1 MEAGKMKAGE
11 GKRRQMKAKEVKRG
25 WMVK

>member
-1 MEAGKMKAGE
+1 MEADKMKAGE
-11 GKRRQMKAKEVKRG
+11 GKRRQMKAEEVKRG